1 MSIHRRS
8 RKSGVVYRVQY
19 RDSQGHQRSR
29 TFSLK
34 RDADAYE
41 AKVKLS
47 KRQGELAA
55 LDNGKQLFSS
65 FVQDW
70 RLLYG
75 DVQLAPKTRMVYD
88 DLLARF
94 LVPRIGGVPLR
105 ELTTD
110 RLQRL
115 SAEMLADGT
124 PEATLRKTLVL
135 LQGVLERAVEWGRIG
150 SNPARYVRKP
160 RQVTQRLVEPPSPA
174 QIEAMRA
181 HLIAKKRTRD
191 ATLISVLAYAGLRPG
206 EALALRWG
214 DIRNNTIRVDKA
226 LSLGEERSTKTRK
239 NRTVRLLKQPAT
251 DLAKWKLACGRPN
264 EEALVFPTSSGAAW
278 SDVDYRN
285 WRRRHFKTTAD
296 SLGLVGARP
305 YDLRHSFASL
315 LLAEQSN
322 PAEVAAQLGHSL
334 QVLFSTYA
342 HVIEDLRGTGRVD
355 AEDEIRSARKSAKKP
370 GVAQKL
376 PKGRKAVE
384 NPTSH
389 AADSA

>member
-1 MSIHRRS
+1 MSIHK
-8 RKSGVVYRVQY
+8 RKRKGGVVYRVQY
-19 RDSQGHQRSR
+19 RDEAGRQRSR
-29 TFSLK
+29 SFSLK
-34 RDADAYE
+34 RDADAFE

-47 KRQGELAA
+47 RRQGELAA
-55 LDNGKQLFSS
+55 LDSGKQLFSS
-65 FVQDW
+65 FVEDW

-75 DVQLAPKTRMVYD
+75 DVQLAPKTRTVYD

-94 LVPRIGGVPLR
+94 LIPRIGVLPLR

-115 SAEMLADGT
+115 SAELLSDGT
-124 PEATLRKTLVL
+124 PEPTLRKTLVL

-160 RQVTQRLVEPPSPA
+160 RQGTQRHVEPPSPA

-181 HLIAKKRTRD
+181 HLTAKKRTRD

-206 EALALRWG
+206 EALALRWA

-226 LSLGEERSTKTRK
+226 LSLGEERTTKTRK
-239 NRTVRLLKQPAT
+239 NRTVRLLKPPAT
-251 DLAKWKLACGRPN
+251 DLAKWKLECGRPDGD
-264 EEALVFPTSSGAAW
+264 ALVFPTSSGVAW

-285 WRRRHFKTTAD
+285 WRRRHFKVTAD
-296 SLGLVGARP
+296 AVGLVGARP

-355 AEDEIRSARKSAKKP
+355 AEDEIRSARKSAKKS

-376 PKGRKAVE
+376 PKGGKAVE
-384 NPTSH
+384 SPTSH